1 MCFNV
6 SCNAQNTKLDIW
18 FIPTL
23 PCMLYPLTS
32 IPFQWSPY
40 RCLRLGIMTR
50 HLSISKDLLM
60 RTISLHVYF
69 HIYEELFLDYCI
81 LTHVHFHIHIFS
93 ICQYEYRPPPAAPV
107 LINEVPAKLAILFWH
122 EAPKFAAKLHNEPR
136 PSVHLNYIGSPNE
149 WTWCWPYID

>member
-1 MCFNV
+1 MNGGILLWSGHPMTFRK
-6 SCNAQNTKLDIW
+6 NTMW
-18 FIPTL
+18 FPPGGRHIDL
-23 PCMLYPLTS
+23 PGSWTNS
-32 IPFQWSPY
+32 
-40 RCLRLGIMTR
+40 LGRYHDKT
-50 HLSISKDLLM
+50 LSICKDLLM

-81 LTHVHFHIHIFS
+81 LTHVHFHMHIFS

-149 WTWCWPYID
+149 WTWYWPDND